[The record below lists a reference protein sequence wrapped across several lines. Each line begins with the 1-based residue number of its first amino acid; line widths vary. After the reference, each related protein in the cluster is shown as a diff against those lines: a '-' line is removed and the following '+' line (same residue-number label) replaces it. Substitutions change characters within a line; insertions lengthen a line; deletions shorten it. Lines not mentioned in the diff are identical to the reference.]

1 MTSAKMVHHGVG
13 SGGSAMFRFVAAAFI
28 DLVCPISLK
37 VVFFNKHE

>member
-1 MTSAKMVHHGVG
+1 MARAKLVHHGVG
-13 SGGSAMFRFVAAAFI
+13 SGGSPMFRFEAAAFI